1 MSNNQ
6 NTPPGLIQPTV
17 ASLPPGSS
25 NPRDAAIIQQQNA
38 NAKQL
43 SINQI
48 SSGGRRRR
56 RFRGGADPVP
66 VPQFQM
72 QYTPTG
78 GPGSSPNNIIADS
91 SQTSMQS
98 TANAVSDNQATKMG
112 GSRRRCKKG
121 GNSDWIWGCYSGGK
135 RRTKRRNTRKNKRKS
150 RRHRRH

>member
-25 NPRDAAIIQQQNA
+25 NPRDAAIVQQQNA

-48 SSGGRRRR
+48 SSGGRRHR
-56 RFRGGADPVP
+56 RFRGGSDAVP

-135 RRTKRRNTRKNKRKS
+135 RGTKRRRTRKNKRKS

>member
-25 NPRDAAIIQQQNA
+25 NPRDAAIVQQQNA

-56 RFRGGADPVP
+56 RFRGGSDPIP

-98 TANAVSDNQATKMG
+98 NANSVSDNQATKMG
-112 GSRRRCKKG
+112 GSRRCKKG
-121 GNSDWIWGCYSGGK
+121 GN
-135 RRTKRRNTRKNKRKS
+135 
-150 RRHRRH
+150 